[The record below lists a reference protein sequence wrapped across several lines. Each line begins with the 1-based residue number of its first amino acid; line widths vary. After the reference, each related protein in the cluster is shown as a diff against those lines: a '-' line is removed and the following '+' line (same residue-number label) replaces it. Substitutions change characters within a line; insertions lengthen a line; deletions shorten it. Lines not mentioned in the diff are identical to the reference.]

1 MKSYG
6 PGLQSHVSHAGDP
19 SQDPNAKGGAEA
31 QVEVAH
37 HHVYGVARL
46 QAQLLEDDGELLP
59 RDEGLGG
66 GEDVA
71 VDLVVEPLPV
81 AALVDYLLDLGS
93 RGRKVAI

>member
-1 MKSYG
+1 M
-6 PGLQSHVSHAGDP
+6 
-19 SQDPNAKGGAEA
+19 
-31 QVEVAH
+31 
-37 HHVYGVARL
+37 YGVARL

-93 RGRKVAI
+93 GGRKVAI